1 MENLMYP
8 GVVRQF
14 LTYSFAIAVVSAFA
28 AAQAD
33 AVNDGGH
40 AEPQKLLSRRY
51 VEGERISY
59 HMKATNQDRR
69 GTLRYEIQ
77 ADGVVKRNA
86 AGQFVEEFGWS
97 NLVVNDKPTPLP
109 EASANFRQSLP
120 LEPGY
125 TLTVP
130 NLSQVDPILIGPITD
145 LLTFYAD
152 MSVAIGQGNLTHSGD
167 HFYFKHSTPNS
178 WADGNYAL
186 IGEDSID
193 FDVTLDAI
201 DSASKIAILT
211 IRHVPPPQ
219 PEVKL
224 PAAWMQAPVADTPN
238 NWVEL
243 TRNFASKSAAD
254 KYAASVGKETFDVDI
269 KIDLANGRIVSGS
282 LDNPL
287 EVLER
292 DCTDETVSKC
302 GDPIRYKIHRHV
314 EIR

>member
-1 MENLMYP
+1 MSLKLTR
-8 GVVRQF
+8 VFF
-14 LTYSFAIAVVSAFA
+14 LSSLLLLGFGAYAS
-28 AAQAD
+28 AQATPD
-33 AVNDGGH
+33 KNLGTKI
-40 AEPQKLLSRRY
+40 PQRLLTRHY
-51 VEGERISY
+51 VEGEKLSY
-59 HMKATNQDRR
+59 HMKASNQDRH

-77 ADGVVKRNA
+77 ADGVVKKTADGR
-86 AGQFVEEFGWS
+86 FIEEFGWS
-97 NLVVNDKPTPLP
+97 NLVVNDKPTPLSDG
-109 EASANFRQSLP
+109 SAAFRQSLS

-152 MSVAIGQGNLTHSGD
+152 MTVAVGQGNLTHTGD
-167 HFYFKHSTPNS
+167 HFYFKHGTPNS

-193 FDVTLDAI
+193 FDV
-201 DSASKIAILT
+201 ILT
-211 IRHVPPPQ
+211 DVNLSDKTATVKVRHVPPAQ

-224 PAAWMQAPVADTPN
+224 PVAWMRVPVADTPN
-238 NWVEL
+238 NWVEV
-243 TRNFASKSAAD
+243 TKNFASKSTGD
-254 KYAASVGKETFDVDI
+254 KYAASVGKETFDVEI
-269 KIDLANGRIVSGS
+269 KVSLENGRIISGS

-292 DCTDETVSKC
+292 GCAEETLATC
-302 GDPIRYKIHRHV
+302 GDPIGYKIRRQI